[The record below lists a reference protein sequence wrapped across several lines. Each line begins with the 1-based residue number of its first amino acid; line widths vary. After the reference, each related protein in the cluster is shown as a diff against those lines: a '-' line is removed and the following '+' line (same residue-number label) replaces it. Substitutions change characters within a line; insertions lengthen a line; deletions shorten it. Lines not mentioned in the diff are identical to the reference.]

1 MFWGDGFCFEL
12 LHIARYKGENH
23 ELLGIVVLVLLL
35 FVLQQLHIWR
45 LSEHLRLSHICFK
58 YFCAVDLQNL

>member
-12 LHIARYKGENH
+12 LHVACYKGKNH
-23 ELLGIVVLVLLL
+23 EFLGIVLVLFL

-45 LSEHLRLSHICFK
+45 LSEHLRFSPICFK
-58 YFCAVDLQNL
+58 YFSAVNLQNL